1 MGALAL
7 EPETVA
13 FFKEE
18 LAKPLDLKEI
28 AAGADSPAAAAEIYL
43 TSLLVIDQQN
53 EQERAYLDDLAKE
66 LKLTPEL
73 VAAIESQAK
82 S

>member
-1 MGALAL
+1 LGALAL